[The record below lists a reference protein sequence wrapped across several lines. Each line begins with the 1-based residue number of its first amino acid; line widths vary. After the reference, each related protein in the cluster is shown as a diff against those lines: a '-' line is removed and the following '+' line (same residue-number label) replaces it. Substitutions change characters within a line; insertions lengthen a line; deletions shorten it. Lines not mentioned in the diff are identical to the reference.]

1 MSSLTQ
7 TTNQQF
13 KALRGLAVVQALLKC
28 GWTTLRVA
36 GDADVYFA
44 ALDLRRA
51 IDGLCSSLH
60 RSVAQED

>member
-1 MSSLTQ
+1 
-7 TTNQQF
+7 
-13 KALRGLAVVQALLKC
+13 VVQALLKC

-60 RSVAQED
+60 CTAAQED